1 MARYFT
7 LRLYFHSPLAHE
19 NKLACSVKYFAISHS
34 DSCNKYYIYIY
45 IYMCL
50 PLEATQKRKHLHGR
64 KKFGR
69 KDFGIMLGIEK
80 ERQRATDTEWERHS

>member
-1 MARYFT
+1 
-7 LRLYFHSPLAHE
+7 
-19 NKLACSVKYFAISHS
+19 
-34 DSCNKYYIYIY
+34 
-45 IYMCL
+45 MCL